1 MKVLDVWQ
9 NAKNIPSLLATWFE
23 MQMHPN
29 EIITKF
35 SYVIFKKPVEIKRGF
50 STCRI
55 PRSMPLTALVELQ
68 EHKRLVVSI
77 RRYTRYTG
85 RFRKSGPYGTLAKAY
100 DKPRKTES
108 DSQINYS
115 HA

>member
-1 MKVLDVWQ
+1 MLNVWK
-9 NAKNIPSLLATWFE
+9 NAKNMPSLLATWFE
-23 MQMHPN
+23 MQMRPN
-29 EIITKF
+29 EIITMF
-35 SYVIFKKPVEIKRGF
+35 SCVIFKKPVEKKRGF

-55 PRSMPLTALVELQ
+55 PRSMPFTALVELQ
-68 EHKRLVVSI
+68 EHKRLVMSI
-77 RRYTRYTG
+77 HQYTRYTG
-85 RFRKSGPYGTLAKAY
+85 RFRKSGPYGTLVKAY